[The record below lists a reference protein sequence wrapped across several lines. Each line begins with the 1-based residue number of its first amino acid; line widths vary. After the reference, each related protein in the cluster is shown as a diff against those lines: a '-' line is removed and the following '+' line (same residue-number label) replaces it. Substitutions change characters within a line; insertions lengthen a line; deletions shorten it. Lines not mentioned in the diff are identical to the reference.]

1 MKIGLACSG
10 SGPGAR
16 YAHILAEELNRLSL
30 GPAMISCTSLPSA
43 PMLLWSRGVPIH
55 EIGSRT
61 NALFQEKEPEQAL
74 SCFCTGLPCI
84 WRCDFALNSVDIQT
98 GTVVTWADGLHSQAG
113 NLKVKPLKGVEK
125 KALSAAMKPW
135 YGKGTEKLGK
145 LRLCDFSARYG
156 CPLFPLKLAGMER
169 ILSVVFT
176 GQKDPAGAA
185 CESLSALT
193 GKYADLQY
201 IVSPSKI
208 QEPEKIKKF
217 FLDHRD
223 ELYEKLLF

>member
-16 YAHILAEELNRLSL
+16 YAYIVAEELNILSL
-30 GPAMISCTSLPSA
+30 SPAMISCTSLSAA
-43 PMLLWSRGVPIH
+43 PMLLWNCGLPVN
-55 EIGSRT
+55 EIEARM
-61 NALFQEKEPEQAL
+61 NALFQKKESAQAL

-84 WRCDFALNSVDIQT
+84 RRCDFALNSVDLQT
-98 GTVVTWADGLHSQAG
+98 GTVVAWADGLHSKAG
-113 NLKVKPLKGVEK
+113 NLKVKPLKGSEK
-125 KALSAAMKPW
+125 KALSASMKPW
-135 YGKGTEKLGK
+135 YGKGTEPLGK
-145 LRLCDFSARYG
+145 FQLCDFSARYG
-156 CPLFPLKLAGMER
+156 CPLFPLKMAGMER

-176 GQKDPAGAA
+176 GQTDPVGAA

-201 IVSPSKI
+201 VLSPFKA
-208 QEPEKIKKF
+208 QEPQKIKKF
-217 FLDHRD
+217 FLEHQD

>member
-10 SGPGAR
+10 CGPGAQ
-16 YAHILAEELNRLSL
+16 YAYILAEELTYLSL
-30 GPAMISCTSLPSA
+30 GPEMISCNSLPAA
-43 PMLLWSRGVPIH
+43 PMLLWSRGLPTD
-55 EIGSRT
+55 EIKKRT
-61 NALFQEKEPEQAL
+61 DRLFQEKESNQAL

-84 WRCDFALNSVDIQT
+84 QRCALALNSVDLQT
-98 GTVVTWADGLHSQAG
+98 GTVVTWADGLHSKAG
-113 NLKVKPLKGVEK
+113 NLKVKPLRGAEK

-145 LRLCDFSARYG
+145 FQLCDFSARYG
-156 CPLFPLKLAGMER
+156 CPLFPLKMAGMER

-193 GKYADLQY
+193 GKHADLQY
-201 IVSPSKI
+201 VLSPSKA

-217 FLDHRD
+217 FLDHQD